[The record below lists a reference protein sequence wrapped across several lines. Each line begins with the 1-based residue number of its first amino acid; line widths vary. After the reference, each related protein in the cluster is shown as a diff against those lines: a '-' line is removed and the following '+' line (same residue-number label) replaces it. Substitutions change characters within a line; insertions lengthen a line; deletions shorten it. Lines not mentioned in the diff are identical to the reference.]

1 MTEETLQ
8 KIIETTWENR
18 DEIGI
23 ETTGESREAVEQ
35 ALNMLDQGLV
45 RVAEKLH

>member
-23 ETTGESREAVEQ
+23 ETTGESREADEQ
-35 ALNMLDQGLV
+35 PLTLIHIRRCRRRG
-45 RVAEKLH
+45 